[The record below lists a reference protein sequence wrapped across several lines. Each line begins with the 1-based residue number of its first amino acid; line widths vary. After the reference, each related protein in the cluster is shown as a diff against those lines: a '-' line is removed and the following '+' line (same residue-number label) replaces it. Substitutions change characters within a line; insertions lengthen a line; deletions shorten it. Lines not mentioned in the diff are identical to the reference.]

1 MEKTYIVADVETS
14 GLKPTARVVEV
25 AFWIIDEDLN
35 ILEKHYSLIDPQCPI
50 EPGASGVHGIT
61 NADVTYSPTIEEFFS
76 VPVAPCYG
84 TKIPGDV
91 VLIAHNAPFDHRF
104 LHPWFERDA
113 GSICTLRL
121 AKRYFPDSDNH
132 KLQTLRY
139 YLGLDAGDAHS
150 ADGDVTACY
159 SLLQRIMAVSGLP
172 LSEMVKASNEPQ
184 FVHTCPLPKYRGT
197 PTVQVPADYMR
208 WCLKNL
214 SLDSDL
220 AYTFKEVLKTYP

>member
-25 AFWIIDEDLN
+25 AFRIIDEDLN
-35 ILEKHYSLIDPQCPI
+35 ILEDHYSLIDPQCPI

-61 NADVTYSPTIEEFFS
+61 NKDVMYSPTMEEFFG
-76 VPVAPCYG
+76 VTAPPCYG
-84 TKIPGDV
+84 SKIPGCV
-91 VLIAHNAPFDHRF
+91 ILIAHNAAFDHRF
-104 LHPWFERDA
+104 LAPWFERD
-113 GSICTLRL
+113 GGTICTLRL

-150 ADGDVTACY
+150 ADGDVRACY
-159 SLLQRIMAVSGLP
+159 ALLKKIIEVSGKSLP
-172 LSEMVKASNEPQ
+172 ELVVASNEPQ
-184 FVHTCPLPKYRGT
+184 FIHTCPLPKYRGI

-208 WCLKNL
+208 WCLQNL

-220 AYTFKEVLKTYP
+220 AYTFKEVLKTYA